1 MLTLTMLEKKKIL
14 IYNLTQ
20 VISTYFIIKT
30 YNRVKIDK
38 GIINTPKYIYIYMC
52 VCVCVSFLQLN
63 FSHSVCYICQF
74 NFTYVFKTYV

>member
-52 VCVCVSFLQLN
+52 VCVCEFPPIKFLSFSLLYL
-63 FSHSVCYICQF
+63 SI
-74 NFTYVFKTYV
+74 

>member
-38 GIINTPKYIYIYMC
+38 GIINTPKYIYIYIC
-52 VCVCVSFLQLN
+52 VCVCV
-63 FSHSVCYICQF
+63 
-74 NFTYVFKTYV
+74 

>member
-38 GIINTPKYIYIYMC
+38 GIINTPIY
-52 VCVCVSFLQLN
+52 VSFLQISL
-63 FSHSVCYICQF
+63 IQF
-74 NFTYVFKTYV
+74 VIFVDFHIRF